1 MSEPV
6 NLLVDSFGR
15 KHTYLRVSVTD
26 RCNLR
31 CQYCMPAAGLNW
43 KEKAELLTFEEI
55 EKLTRLF
62 TAMGICKV
70 RLTGGEPLVRKNL
83 LRLVEMLSAVPG
95 LKTLAMTTN
104 ATLLAPQA
112 EALKL
117 AGLKHLNIS
126 LDSFDRRRF
135 QEITRMDALPE
146 VMAGIESAIAAG
158 FPVLKLNMVPIAGF
172 NDDEIL
178 DFAHFAQKHKI
189 NVRFI
194 EFMPFKDNQWQ
205 ADKVVT
211 FAEMKARLEKHFH
224 LEAMDQPQGEVA
236 RDYALRGGGTVSF
249 ITSMSESFCQ
259 SCNRLRLTSDGSMK
273 SCLFFPPEINLRDAL
288 RQNAPE
294 EALRGMILAC
304 LQGKPEA
311 HPPAEE
317 IAAAENRSMIEIG
330 G

>member
-1 MSEPV
+1 MSGRE
-6 NLLVDSFGR
+6 NQLVDSFGR
-15 KHTYLRVSVTD
+15 KHTYLRISVTD

-31 CQYCMPAAGLNW
+31 CQYCMPAAGLKW
-43 KEKAELLTFEEI
+43 KEKTELLTFEEI

-62 TAMGICKV
+62 TAMGISKV
-70 RLTGGEPLVRKNL
+70 RLTGGEPLVRNNIC
-83 LRLVEMLSAVPG
+83 RLVAMLNAVPG
-95 LKTLAMTTN
+95 LETLAMTSN

-112 EALKL
+112 EALKQ
-117 AGLKHLNIS
+117 AGLRHLNIS
-126 LDSFDRRRF
+126 LDSFDRSRF
-135 QEITRMDALPE
+135 QEITRQDALPD
-146 VMAGIESAIAAG
+146 VMAGIESAIAAR
-158 FPVLKLNMVPIAGF
+158 FPVLKLNMVPIKGF
-172 NDDEIL
+172 NDDEIF
-178 DFAHFAQKHKI
+178 DFVHFAQKHQI

-211 FAEMKARLEKHFH
+211 FAEMKARLESRFQ
-224 LEAMDQPQGEVA
+224 LEPALQPQGEVA
-236 RDYALRGGGTVSF
+236 RDYTLKGGGMVSF

-294 EALRGMILAC
+294 EELRGMILAC
-304 LQGKPEA
+304 LKGKPEA